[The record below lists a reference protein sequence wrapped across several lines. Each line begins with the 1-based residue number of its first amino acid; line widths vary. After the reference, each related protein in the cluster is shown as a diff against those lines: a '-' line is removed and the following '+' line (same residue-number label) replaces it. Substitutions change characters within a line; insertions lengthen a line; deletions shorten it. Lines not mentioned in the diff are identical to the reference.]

1 MIFCTAGHVDHGKTA
16 LVRALTG
23 VDTDRLAEERRRGLT
38 IELGFAPL
46 ELPGVGRVSL
56 VDVPGHAQFIPTMLS
71 GCGGLD
77 GALFTVAADEGPM
90 PQTAE
95 HLDILSL
102 LGLERGVVALTRAD
116 LASPAARA
124 EVEARTR
131 ALTAGT
137 FLEGAP
143 RIFVSA
149 VTGEG
154 LEALRAA
161 LAAMARQAPPP
172 PEGSPRLHVDRVFS
186 VDGSGTVV
194 TGTLTGGP
202 LRRGDRVQLYP
213 GGQTAR
219 VRGLQCHGVPAEALP
234 AGVRAAVNLAGVRL
248 RDVGRGDT
256 LAAPGALALT
266 DRTDVSLR
274 VLPDAP
280 FPVHTGSQLHFHH
293 GARALVCR
301 CILLGQDVLRPGE
314 AGWAQLRFTQPAA
327 AAPGDRFVARF
338 FSPLATVGGGVLVD
352 LAPPGKGRMR
362 PERLARLA
370 ALAEGRPLLAAESPA
385 APAAPAAP
393 APSAEAE
400 GELEALYLGYGLEP
414 PPWARV
420 EPRFAGRIR
429 EARRACR
436 RLEGAGRPAGALPRP
451 SAPRRGRPGGGGPAA
466 RALRPRPLFPGRGQG
481 CPGLFPPVRPAP
493 AGALGRLRRHPPA
506 GRGPDFFH
514 ICLTRGGKPAMMGV
528 DMGAEGP
535 LVGPPVFKTDGDG
548 APVLVCSIRTRP
560 RHGLR
565 TALLARGS
573 AGMAKPLSRAGRFFA
588 SNRDPRCWARG
599 WGPPCGRRLETRPFL
614 WKGVRRYVQYPIL
627 CPPQALQHLQCPGG
641 RTAPRRPPGRGGGV
655 CHPAGPPERFLFR
668 HRPAVGPPLR

>member
-1 MIFCTAGHVDHGKTA
+1 MTFCTAGHVDHGKTA

-116 LASPAARA
+116 LASPAAGGGGGAHPCPDGRHLSGGSPPDLRLRRHRRGA
-124 EVEARTR
+124 GGAAGRPGGHGP
-131 ALTAGT
+131 AGT
-137 FLEGAP
+137 APAGGQPPAP
-143 RIFVSA
+143 R
-149 VTGEG
+149 GPG
-154 LEALRAA
+154 LLRG
-161 LAAMARQAPPP
+161 RQ
-172 PEGSPRLHVDRVFS
+172 RH
-186 VDGSGTVV
+186 
-194 TGTLTGGP
+194 GGHRHPHRRP

-266 DRTDVSLR
+266 DRADVSLR
-274 VLPDAP
+274 VLPGAP
-280 FPVHTGSQLHFHH
+280 FPVRTGSQLHFHH

-314 AGWAQLRFTQPAA
+314 AGWAQLRFAQPVAA
-327 AAPGDRFVARF
+327 SPGDRFVARF

-352 LAPPGKGRMR
+352 LAPPRKGRMA

-370 ALAEGRPLLAAESPA
+370 ALAEGRPLPVLESPA

-420 EPRFAGRIR
+420 ETRFAGRIR

-436 RLEGAGRPAGALPRP
+436 RLKERGVLLELSPGHLLHAGAVRVAEARL
-451 SAPRRGRPGGGGPAA
+451 RGRFRSASFSLAQA
-466 RALRPRPLFPGRGQG
+466 RD
-481 CPGLFPPVRPAP
+481 
-493 AGALGRLRRHPPA
+493 ALGCSRR
-506 GRGPDFFH
+506 
-514 ICLTRGGKPAMMGV
+514 C
-528 DMGAEGP
+528 
-535 LVGPPVFKTDGDG
+535 
-548 APVLVCSIRTRP
+548 
-560 RHGLR
+560 
-565 TALLARGS
+565 ALLLLEHWDASGVTRRQGEGRIFSTS
-573 AGMAKPLSRAGRFFA
+573 A
-588 SNRDPRCWARG
+588 
-599 WGPPCGRRLETRPFL
+599 
-614 WKGVRRYVQYPIL
+614 
-627 CPPQALQHLQCPGG
+627 
-641 RTAPRRPPGRGGGV
+641 
-655 CHPAGPPERFLFR
+655 
-668 HRPAVGPPLR
+668 

>member
-77 GALFTVAADEGPM
+77 GAVFTVAADEGPM

-102 LGLERGVVALTRAD
+102 LGLERGVIALTRAD

-124 EVEARTR
+124 EAEARTR

-213 GGQTAR
+213 GEQTAR

-256 LAAPGALALT
+256 LAAPGALTLT
-266 DRTDVSLR
+266 DRADVSLG

-280 FPVHTGSQLHFHH
+280 FPVRTGSQLHFHH

-301 CILLGQDVLRPGE
+301 CILLGRDVLRPGE
-314 AGWAQLRFTQPAA
+314 AGWAQLRFTQPVA

-352 LAPPGKGRMR
+352 LAPPRKGRMA

-370 ALAEGRPLLAAESPA
+370 ALAEG
-385 APAAPAAP
+385 
-393 APSAEAE
+393 
-400 GELEALYLGYGLEP
+400 ELETLYLGYGLEP
-414 PPWARV
+414 LPWARV
-420 EPRFAGRIR
+420 ESRFAGRIK

-436 RLEGAGRPAGALPRP
+436 RLKERGVLLELSPGHLLHAGAVRAAEARLHGHFG
-451 SAPRRGRPGGGGPAA
+451 SASFSLAQA
-466 RALRPRPLFPGRGQG
+466 RD
-481 CPGLFPPVRPAP
+481 
-493 AGALGRLRRHPPA
+493 ALGCSRR
-506 GRGPDFFH
+506 
-514 ICLTRGGKPAMMGV
+514 C
-528 DMGAEGP
+528 
-535 LVGPPVFKTDGDG
+535 
-548 APVLVCSIRTRP
+548 
-560 RHGLR
+560 
-565 TALLARGS
+565 ALLLLEHWDASGVTRRQGEVRIFSTS
-573 AGMAKPLSRAGRFFA
+573 A
-588 SNRDPRCWARG
+588 
-599 WGPPCGRRLETRPFL
+599 
-614 WKGVRRYVQYPIL
+614 
-627 CPPQALQHLQCPGG
+627 
-641 RTAPRRPPGRGGGV
+641 
-655 CHPAGPPERFLFR
+655 
-668 HRPAVGPPLR
+668 